1 MELGDLGEFA
11 LIERIKRATA
21 RRGGSG
27 PAVVLGMGDDAAL
40 LRLRREEVL
49 AVSTDAAVADV
60 HFRMHIE
67 TPASIGLR
75 GLAAALSDLAAM
87 GARPLGVVIAL
98 AAPPTTPVSWVDKW
112 LAGLLRGAERW
123 GAPLVGG
130 NLTRARELAF
140 TTTVHGALHKDHVLR
155 RNAAR
160 PGDRLM
166 VTGVL
171 GRAALDYAR
180 AEAGLGKRRHIPS
193 PRLEV
198 GRRLASFA
206 SVGACID
213 LSDGLRADL
222 LHVTEASGVG
232 ATLELES
239 IPRPRGFKKAC
250 EGLSLDPTETL
261 LAGGEDYELLFS
273 VRAKGPDSKRLSA
286 RMGLPVSEV
295 GRVIEGRGVSA
306 PKVSGFKH
314 F

>member
-40 LRLRREEVL
+40 LRLRRDEVL

-60 HFRMHIE
+60 HFRPHNE
-67 TPASIGLR
+67 APASIALR

-98 AAPPTTPVSWVDKW
+98 AAPPTTAVSWVEKW
-112 LAGLLRGAERW
+112 LAGVLRGAERW

-140 TTTVHGALHKDHVLR
+140 TTTVHGALRKGQVLR
-155 RNAAR
+155 RSAAR
-160 PGDRLM
+160 SGDRLM

-171 GRAALDYAR
+171 GRAALDCAR

-193 PRLEV
+193 PRLEA
-198 GRRLASFA
+198 GRRLAGLPSI
-206 SVGACID
+206 GACID

-222 LHVTEASGVG
+222 LHITDASAVG
-232 ATLELES
+232 ATLDLEA
-239 IPRPRGFKKAC
+239 IPRPRGFQRAC
-250 EGLSLDPTETL
+250 ETLSLDPTDTL
-261 LAGGEDYELLFS
+261 LSGGEDYELLFS
-273 VRAKGPDSKRLSA
+273 VRLKGPDSKRLSA
-286 RMGLPVSEV
+286 RLGLPVTEIGCV
-295 GRVIEGRGVSA
+295 TQGRGVSA
-306 PKVSGFKH
+306 PEASGFKH